1 MKKVAHKKMTID
13 DLAVMVAKGFDG
25 VYEEIAGVKREVA
38 EVKKE
43 VEGIKKDVEGVKKD
57 VEGVKKDVAEVKENL
72 ASTRR
77 DVLAMGDK
85 FTLKY
90 EFHDLASPVSLL
102 EQKRKVKK

>member
-1 MKKVAHKKMTID
+1 MKKATNKKMTID
-13 DLAVMVAKGFDG
+13 DLAVMVAKGFAGVDKKFDG
-25 VYEEIAGVKREVA
+25 VYRKFDEVDNKFA

-43 VEGIKKDVEGVKKD
+43 ISE
-57 VEGVKKDVAEVKENL
+57 VKKDVAEVKENL

-90 EFHDLASPVSLL
+90 EFHDLASRVSLL
-102 EQKRKVKK
+102 EQKRKVKR